1 MARLIARRAPIAG
14 IFRAPAAKPDTQ
26 RALIM
31 ASLAA
36 GVSQIRDPLLSRE
49 TQAMI
54 EACRELG
61 AEVTRGEGEIRVRGT
76 GAAWRDGAMPD
87 RAATRYVWAAGSAL
101 VGRISLALGATMPD
115 RLIVDGNCNLRS
127 RPFAPLF
134 TALAGKGVEFAFL
147 DGAERLPAAVLSR
160 QLPGGHYRLA
170 TSVSSQ
176 FATALMVPAPLAEAP
191 TQITLTGPRYSIS
204 YIRQTLDLMQRFGIA
219 AAMSEDGREI
229 TVPNDRPYAARS
241 LAIHGDYTSAS
252 YLLGA
257 AVVTRGRIVVSNLDP
272 QSLQGERAIV
282 EIVRELG
289 AKVEW
294 LPTPNT
300 LVVDATGLSTPVDA
314 HFDLR
319 DCPNILPTVA
329 AISATVP
336 GRVRI
341 TGAQLTQNHKSPRI
355 EAMATELAKAGV
367 IVNVLTKADGAID
380 GLEIRGREGYRG
392 HVVFSSHGDHRI
404 FMSLALFA
412 LSCEQAC
419 MFSADDTND
428 SFPDFLTVLG
438 FGGQTNEGLTDECE
452 LVRSTG

>member
-31 ASLAA
+31 AALAS
-36 GVSQIRDPLLSRE
+36 GVTTIHNPLLSRE
-49 TQAMI
+49 TEAMI
-54 EACRELG
+54 EACRALG
-61 AEVTRGEGEIRVRGT
+61 ADISRAEGTIRVCGT
-76 GAAWRDGAMPD
+76 GAAWRQQAGPD
-87 RAATRYVWAAGSAL
+87 PRASRYIWAAGSAL
-101 VGRISLALGATMPD
+101 VARISLALGATLPE

-134 TALAGKGVEFAFL
+134 SALAGKGVEFAFF
-147 DGAERLPAAVLSR
+147 DGADRLPAAVLSR
-160 QLPGGHYRLA
+160 ALPGGHYRLA

-191 TQITLTGPRYSIS
+191 TTITLTGPCYSLS
-204 YIRQTLDLMQRFGIA
+204 YIRQTLDLMQRFGVEA
-219 AAMSEDGREI
+219 TMSEDGREI
-229 TVPNDRPYAARS
+229 VVPNDRPYAARS

-257 AVVTRGRIVVSNLDP
+257 AVVTRGRIVVANLDP
-272 QSLQGERAIV
+272 LSLQGERAIV
-282 EIVRELG
+282 EIVRALG
-289 AKVEW
+289 AKTEW
-294 LPTPNT
+294 LPAPNT
-300 LVVDATGLSTPVDA
+300 LLVDASAIDAPVDA

-329 AISATVP
+329 AIAATVP

-341 TGAQLTQNHKSPRI
+341 SGAQLTQNHKSPRI

-367 IVNVLTKADGAID
+367 EVRILKRADGAID
-380 GLEIRGREGYRG
+380 GLEIHGRNGYRG

-419 MFSADDTND
+419 LFTADDTYD

-438 FGGQTNEGLTDECE
+438 FGGHTNEGFTDACE
-452 LVRSTG
+452 LVRSAG

>member
-61 AEVTRGEGEIRVRGT
+61 AEITRGEGEIRVRGT
-76 GAAWRDGAMPD
+76 GAAWRQGREGHRP
-87 RAATRYVWAAGSAL
+87 ATRYIWAAGSAL
-101 VGRISLALGATMPD
+101 VARISLALGATMPD

-134 TALAGKGVEFAFL
+134 TALAGKGVDFAFF
-147 DGAERLPAAVLSR
+147 DGADRLPAAVLSR

-170 TSVSSQ
+170 TSISSQ
-176 FATALMVPAPLAEAP
+176 FVTALMVPGPLATAP
-191 TQITLTGPRYSIS
+191 TTITLTGPRYSIS

-219 AAMSEDGREI
+219 ATMSDDGREI
-229 TVPNDRPYAARS
+229 VVPNDRPYAARS
-241 LAIHGDYTSAS
+241 IAIYGDYTSAS

-272 QSLQGERAIV
+272 ASLQGERAIV
-282 EIVRELG
+282 EIVAALG

-294 LPTPNT
+294 LSTPNT
-300 LVVDATGLSTPVDA
+300 LLVDATALSAPVDA

-329 AISATVP
+329 AIGATVP

-367 IVNVLTKADGAID
+367 TISVLTKADGTID
-380 GLEIRGREGYRG
+380 GLEIHGREGYRG

-419 MFSADDTND
+419 MFSADDTSD

-452 LVRSTG
+452 LVRSAG

>member
-61 AEVTRGEGEIRVRGT
+61 AEITRGEGEIRVRGT
-76 GAAWRDGAMPD
+76 GAAWRQAREGHRP
-87 RAATRYVWAAGSAL
+87 ATRYIWAAGSAL
-101 VGRISLALGATMPD
+101 VARISLALGATMPD

-134 TALAGKGVEFAFL
+134 TALAGKGVDFAFF
-147 DGAERLPAAVLSR
+147 DGADRLPAAVLSR

-170 TSVSSQ
+170 TSISSQ
-176 FATALMVPAPLAEAP
+176 FVTALMVPGPLTTAP
-191 TQITLTGPRYSIS
+191 TTITLTGPRYSLS

-219 AAMSEDGREI
+219 ATMSDDGREI
-229 TVPNDRPYAARS
+229 VVPNDRPYAARS
-241 LAIHGDYTSAS
+241 IAIYGDYTSAS

-272 QSLQGERAIV
+272 ASLQGERAIV
-282 EIVRELG
+282 EIVAALG

-294 LPTPNT
+294 LATPNT
-300 LVVDATGLSTPVDA
+300 LLVDATALSGPVDA

-329 AISATVP
+329 AIGATVP

-367 IVNVLTKADGAID
+367 TISVLTKADGTID
-380 GLEIRGREGYRG
+380 GLEIHGREGYRG

-419 MFSADDTND
+419 MFSADDTSD

-452 LVRSTG
+452 LVRSAG